1 LPGRCCCSR
10 PTPTQP
16 PTRKTVAPA
25 HAYFTPTPR
34 ATGRKV
40 DRPVFGGHGVEL
52 LVTES
57 QEEFDEIRDAL
68 DQEIKPRGLIE
79 KMFTA
84 DIAYLLWDILRL
96 RRCKARIIDSERRPA
111 LASLLDRLF
120 GVPEEYQ
127 RSELVFNPTRGEELA
142 EQWYTDQA
150 AKKQVF
156 HLLRKFQL
164 DSSAIEA
171 EAVRRCAADLEK
183 IDRMLAAAESRRNR
197 ALRQIFEYRQGF
209 ARRLRDASERVID
222 GKAIEVDHA
231 GGKTR
236 SAAA

>member
-1 LPGRCCCSR
+1 MVERYIHREKPVLPAV
-10 PTPTQP
+10 P
-16 PTRKTVAPA
+16 
-25 HAYFTPTPR
+25 
-34 ATGRKV
+34 
-40 DRPVFGGHGVEL
+40 L
-52 LVTES
+52 LVTETRG
-57 QEEFDEIRDAL
+57 EFDRIREAL
-68 DQEIKPRGLIE
+68 DQELNPRGIVE

-84 DIAYLLWDILRL
+84 DVAYLYWDIVRL
-96 RRCKARIIDSERRPA
+96 RRCRAAIISSEVRQA
-111 LASLLDRLF
+111 LASLLDRLLREP
-120 GVPEEYQ
+120 GGPQNGNWLCSVNPEAE
-127 RSELVFNPTRGEELA
+127 NLA
-142 EQWYTDQA
+142 EQWFTDKA
-150 AKKQVF
+150 AKRQVLE
-156 HLLRKFQL
+156 LLGKFQL

-222 GKAIEVDHA
+222 GKAIEVDPA